1 MLARAWVGGGGGH
14 PPGAAAHLP
23 RYPRDREETRSL
35 SLITVRAVRQAGRQ
49 ADTIILSV
57 CLRVVIQ
64 RYLGYLHM
72 RMRMCSAHAAELLAS
87 REVGSHTSLLRA
99 LIGACPRDPF
109 GRGPARMGATAS
121 RLPELEAAQAQV
133 RRVTAHL
140 ERATASLAESSSK
153 LSSVQAEAA
162 RLKLQVTQPQRH
174 PRPS

>member
-1 MLARAWVGGGGGH
+1 
-14 PPGAAAHLP
+14 
-23 RYPRDREETRSL
+23 
-35 SLITVRAVRQAGRQ
+35 
-49 ADTIILSV
+49 
-57 CLRVVIQ
+57 
-64 RYLGYLHM
+64 
-72 RMRMCSAHAAELLAS
+72 
-87 REVGSHTSLLRA
+87 
-99 LIGACPRDPF
+99 
-109 GRGPARMGATAS
+109 MGATAS